1 MLFASPAVGYED
13 FMTYARLLALC
24 GLVCGFASLTGCTT
38 MSAGLG
44 QGPTMQDLENDG
56 ASDQQLALYRRYEV
70 VYDSGTF
77 RRPGPTGSSNQAA
90 AWSDEAFN
98 YLSSSDRA
106 GELMESPAIAFDT
119 FAHSGKG
126 ETVLLGTGL
135 TGGLA
140 TGAIAWFIQTTVR
153 DGVSEVEFSD
163 LWTTAG
169 TGLLL
174 GGFLGVIVAG
184 AYTYIVPNVSA
195 PFAVPL
201 YRQAA
206 RAFNEDLEEGIV
218 EASPAGD
225 APPEAPPQDD
235 DGDNTDD
242 DHTDDGGWSED
253 AATPAAEGA
262 PATSPESSPESST
275 APAPIEPREG

>member
-1 MLFASPAVGYED
+1 MGALGYED
-13 FMTYARLLALC
+13 LMMNLRLLAMC
-24 GLVCGFASLTGCTT
+24 GLVGGLASLAGCTT

-56 ASDQQLALYRRYEV
+56 ASEQQLALYRRYEV

-77 RRPGPTGSSNQAA
+77 RRPGPTGSSNQVA

-153 DGVSEVEFSD
+153 DGVSEAEFSD

-195 PFAVPL
+195 PFAVPV

-225 APPEAPPQDD
+225 APPEAPEESADGVDGVD
-235 DGDNTDD
+235 DGVAQGADGI
-242 DHTDDGGWSED
+242 TDDGEPS
-253 AATPAAEGA
+253 AAAPAADGA
-262 PATSPESSPESST
+262 AAPPTSSSPG
-275 APAPIEPREG
+275 PAPIEPREG

>member
-1 MLFASPAVGYED
+1 MGALGYED
-13 FMTYARLLALC
+13 LMMNLRLLAMC
-24 GLVCGFASLTGCTT
+24 GLVGGLASLAGCTT

-56 ASDQQLALYRRYEV
+56 ASEQQLALYRRYEV

-77 RRPGPTGSSNQAA
+77 RRPGPTGTSNQAA

-98 YLSSSDRA
+98 YLSSSERA
-106 GELMESPAIAFDT
+106 GALMESPAIAFDT

-153 DGVSEVEFSD
+153 DGVNDAEFSD

-195 PFAVPL
+195 PFAVPV

-206 RAFNEDLEEGIV
+206 RAFNEDLEEGIL

-225 APPEAPPQDD
+225 APPDASQEDDRAGDRAGVVDSPDDVADGAPVDPEPAADGAAPP
-235 DGDNTDD
+235 
-242 DHTDDGGWSED
+242 
-253 AATPAAEGA
+253 
-262 PATSPESSPESST
+262 TSVPS
-275 APAPIEPREG
+275 AGPAPIEPREG

>member
-1 MLFASPAVGYED
+1 VGALGYED
-13 FMTYARLLALC
+13 LMMNLRLLAMC
-24 GLVCGFASLTGCTT
+24 GLVGGLASLAGCTT

-56 ASDQQLALYRRYEV
+56 ASEQQLALYRRYEV

-153 DGVSEVEFSD
+153 DGVSEAEFSD

-195 PFAVPL
+195 PFAVPI

-225 APPEAPPQDD
+225 APPEAPEESADGVDGVD
-235 DGDNTDD
+235 DGVAQGADGIT
-242 DHTDDGGWSED
+242 DGGEPS
-253 AATPAAEGA
+253 AAAPAADGA
-262 PATSPESSPESST
+262 AAPPTSSSPG
-275 APAPIEPREG
+275 PAPIEPREG